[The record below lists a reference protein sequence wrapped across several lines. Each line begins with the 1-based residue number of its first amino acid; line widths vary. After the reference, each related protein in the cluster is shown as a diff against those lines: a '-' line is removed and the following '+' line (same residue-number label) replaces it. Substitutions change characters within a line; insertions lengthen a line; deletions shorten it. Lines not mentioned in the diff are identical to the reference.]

1 MFRSEKSAPAAMNKS
16 AETVNPGKVDSIME
30 GTSLVG
36 EVRKNNSNLRVD
48 GRVKGTINVR
58 GRLIVGQSGV
68 IEGEVTCQSSDIEG
82 TVLGRVVAQDLLS
95 LKATAKLQGDINTKK
110 LAIEPGAVFTGNC
123 SMGGGVLKEMDPVR
137 FARKVPAP
145 SSLHRPF
152 ADTDLVPMERS
163 ASRWSFVLPV
173 ILFWCGLLVGTW
185 ATLAALHITMLALHQ
200 AVVLYFT
207 VLTLLLHGWVHA
219 AASAVVG

>member
-1 MFRSEKSAPAAMNKS
+1 MNKT
-16 AETVNPGKVDSIME
+16 AETVNPGKINSIME

-36 EVRKNNSNLRVD
+36 EIQSDSNLRVD

-82 TVLGRVVAQDLLS
+82 TVLGRVNCQDLLS

-123 SMGGGVLKEMDPVR
+123 SMGGGVVKEMDPVR
-137 FARKVPAP
+137 LRTEGARSEQPA
-145 SSLHRPF
+145 
-152 ADTDLVPMERS
+152 
-163 ASRWSFVLPV
+163 
-173 ILFWCGLLVGTW
+173 
-185 ATLAALHITMLALHQ
+185 Q
-200 AVVLYFT
+200 AIR
-207 VLTLLLHGWVHA
+207 
-219 AASAVVG
+219 

>member
-16 AETVNPGKVDSIME
+16 AETVNPGKINSIME

-36 EVRKNNSNLRVD
+36 EIQSDSNLRVD

-58 GRLIVGQSGV
+58 GRLIVGQSVV

-82 TVLGRVVAQDLLS
+82 TVLGRVNCQDLLS

-137 FARKVPAP
+137 LRTEGARTEQPA
-145 SSLHRPF
+145 
-152 ADTDLVPMERS
+152 
-163 ASRWSFVLPV
+163 
-173 ILFWCGLLVGTW
+173 
-185 ATLAALHITMLALHQ
+185 Q
-200 AVVLYFT
+200 AVR
-207 VLTLLLHGWVHA
+207 
-219 AASAVVG
+219 